1 MTGRAESSMKL
12 TRSHAL
18 IAAMA
23 AVIAVLIW
31 ALIYFARDELGAL
44 PEQRQDEIETPSTAG
59 LEDGRPIVRVSPE
72 SQKAS
77 GIEVWALKPGSSD
90 AAAEAYGMVMNLQP
104 LAEMRGRYLT
114 AAAEARA
121 LGAAVAAS
129 ESEFR
134 RMESLYR
141 DDRNVSEQ
149 ALKSAEGRYRTEQ
162 ARLVAAEQSA
172 AAVRDSMRSAWG
184 ETVTGW
190 AINPDSRVMRALL
203 QQSTFLVQLVLPYDL
218 PRSVVRGRI
227 SVAPATA
234 RENARPAR
242 FVSDSPQIDA
252 ALPGETYFY
261 VVDGGGLRAGMRVQ
275 ARAGLGGTPVAGV
288 IVPAQAVVWHAGKAW
303 AYLKQDEQTFARHE
317 VSATEEL
324 DGGWFNAG
332 GFRPGDEVVVSGA
345 QLLLSE
351 ELKYQIRNENED

>member
-1 MTGRAESSMKL
+1 MKL
-12 TRSHAL
+12 TGSHAL

-23 AVIAVLIW
+23 VVIAVLTW
-31 ALIYFARDELGAL
+31 ALIYFARDEWGAL
-44 PEQRQDEIETPSTAG
+44 PEEREDEIATPSTAG
-59 LEDGRPIVRVSPE
+59 LEQGRAIVRISPE

-77 GIEVWALKPGSSD
+77 GIEVQPLKPGKSE

-114 AAAEARA
+114 IAAEARA
-121 LGAAVAAS
+121 LRAAAAAS
-129 ESEFR
+129 ESEYR
-134 RMESLYR
+134 RMESLFR

-149 ALKSAEGRYRTEQ
+149 ALKSAEARYRSEH
-162 ARLVAAEQSA
+162 ARQLAAEQSA
-172 AAVRDSMRSAWG
+172 AAVRDSLRSAWG

-190 AINPDSRVMRALL
+190 AINPDSRVMQALL
-203 QQSTFLVQLVLPYDL
+203 QQSSFLVQLVLPYDL
-218 PRSVVRGRI
+218 PRDAVRGKI

-234 RENARPAR
+234 RENTRPAR

-261 VVDGGGLRAGMRVQ
+261 VVDGGGLRAGMRVL
-275 ARAGLGGTPVAGV
+275 ARAGLGGAPVAGV

-303 AYLKQDEQTFARHE
+303 AYLKQDEQTFSRHE
-317 VSATEEL
+317 VSAAEEL

-332 GFRPGDEVVVSGA
+332 GFQPGDEVVVSGA